1 MMLNSTLRSVA
12 AGTAIFGLSVM
23 GWFTLSNQESE
34 AYSPRLEEKA
44 AEPNG
49 ALEIRQ
55 ALLGDEN
62 GVVDYAGLA
71 ELRQKVEKKAKR
83 DLAAKASSLSCGTNS
98 DQTTSV
104 DGAIEPFGA
113 NGLYAGSVSGGLW
126 KSMNRGDNWTQITTF
141 PQLDGGIHRA
151 GRATATSTWA
161 QAPRGKALPVRAI
174 LDSAAR
180 ASGVPQT
187 QARLGSRCQDLA
199 ASRRRTR

>member
-62 GVVDYAGLA
+62 GVVDYAGCRTPPEGGKEGQA
-71 ELRQKVEKKAKR
+71 RFGRQSFKPLMAR
-83 DLAAKASSLSCGTNS
+83 TRTR
-98 DQTTSV
+98 QHRWRTR
-104 DGAIEPFGA
+104 AIEPSA
-113 NGLYAGSVSGGLW
+113 
-126 KSMNRGDNWTQITTF
+126 
-141 PQLDGGIHRA
+141 P
-151 GRATATSTWA
+151 TAST
-161 QAPRGKALPVRAI
+161 PVRCPA
-174 LDSAAR
+174 DC
-180 ASGVPQT
+180 GNP
-187 QARLGSRCQDLA
+187 
-199 ASRRRTR
+199 

>member
-1 MMLNSTLRSVA
+1 MRSVA
-12 AGTAIFGLSVM
+12 AGTAILGLSVM

-34 AYSPRLEEKA
+34 AYSPRPGKKA

-83 DLAAKASSLSCGTNS
+83 DLAAKATSLSWHELGPDNIGGRTR
-98 DQTTSV
+98 
-104 DGAIEPFGA
+104 AIEPFGA

-141 PQLDGGIHRA
+141 PSLMVASIALAGNGDLSLIH
-151 GRATATSTWA
+151 
-161 QAPRGKALPVRAI
+161 I
-174 LDSAAR
+174 
-180 ASGVPQT
+180 
-187 QARLGSRCQDLA
+187 
-199 ASRRRTR
+199 